1 MVHEFKKYPVDIIL
15 FLLWSVIILPII
27 LLDMNEMIRIILG
40 LPFLLFIPGYLLIF
54 ILFPMKQEYNG
65 INKLER
71 IGLSFG
77 FSIALVSLLGLVLNF
92 TPWGIQLAS
101 VLISQ
106 LILIECFG
114 FIALYRWSTTHPEKR
129 QTISLDFSQFRY
141 SKKSEKILTIF
152 VFLSLFLAVSSIVYI
167 IVQPK
172 SGEAFTDFY
181 LLPPTGNTIDYPR
194 DIIAGQDTN
203 IILGLINHEYKTM
216 SYTIEVWLINE
227 TTLYNESTKTNET
240 IYNHAWFMNETT
252 VILDHTEITNEKN
265 LTKKWQYNYTF
276 KINTIG
282 HYKLAFLLF
291 TTPSEIYDPG
301 QDYKDSIH
309 QKINNAYREVHLW
322 LYVG

>member
-1 MVHEFKKYPVDIIL
+1 
-15 FLLWSVIILPII
+15 
-27 LLDMNEMIRIILG
+27 
-40 LPFLLFIPGYLLIF
+40 
-54 ILFPMKQEYNG
+54 MKQEYNG

-172 SGEAFTDFY
+172 SGEAFTNFY
-181 LLPPTGNTIDYPR
+181 LLPPNGNTIDYPR
-194 DIIAGQDTN
+194 DILAGQDTN

-291 TTPSEIYDPG
+291 TIPSEIYDPG